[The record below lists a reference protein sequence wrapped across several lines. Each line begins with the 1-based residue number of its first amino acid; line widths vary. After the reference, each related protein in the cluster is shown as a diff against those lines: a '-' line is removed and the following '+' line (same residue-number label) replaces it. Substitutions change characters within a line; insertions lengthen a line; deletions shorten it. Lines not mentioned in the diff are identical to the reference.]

1 MLRALQ
7 TEQKAD
13 LCAGGGIQC
22 VSTRQRR
29 QAAAS
34 LPRSNETRQRAG
46 WQRDPGHCPPAAS
59 IAKGIS
65 PGRDARE
72 RTNHAVGVCRKL
84 PPGAREE
91 HGTRR
96 TSLRIHVGARG
107 TGDSVICLREA
118 QPPPSPRT
126 ELSWQDL
133 IFSFTCLFAKCLRAV
148 LFESF
153 FFLLFLCHCH
163 GNM

>member
-1 MLRALQ
+1 MLYKQNKKLISAL
-7 TEQKAD
+7 
-13 LCAGGGIQC
+13 GGIQR

-29 QAAAS
+29 QAGAS
-34 LPRSNETRQRAG
+34 LPSSNETRQRAG

-59 IAKGIS
+59 VAKGIS

-72 RTNHAVGVCRKL
+72 RTNHAVGVRRKL

-133 IFSFTCLFAKCLRAV
+133 IFSFTRLFAKCLRAV

-153 FFLLFLCHCH
+153 FFLLFLCHCR